1 MSKKTIS
8 VTYAVAFTEPVS
20 NGKRIYQP
28 NRTYQ
33 FKTRVSNPADAFDAA
48 FTAIHVLFGCI
59 KRNVYYTFLPLKS
72 DPTII
77 SIQERALS
85 C

>member
-1 MSKKTIS
+1 MKKKSIS
-8 VTYAVAFTEPVS
+8 VTYAVAFTEPV
-20 NGKRIYQP
+20 NKGKRIYQP
-28 NRTYQ
+28 DRTYQ

-48 FTAIHVLFGCI
+48 FTAIHMFFGCI
-59 KRNVYYTFLPLKS
+59 KRNVYQTILPLKS

-77 SIQERALS
+77 SIQEGSLS